1 MTAFRGASGDFGI
14 VTWDLAATLLL
25 CIAIVAF
32 FPNTQQI
39 MSRFDPAYN
48 WNEWRDVAPPLVSW
62 TWRPTMFG
70 LTLAGAVLFFG
81 VMFIQRGQAIFLYF
95 NF

>member
-1 MTAFRGASGDFGI
+1 
-14 VTWDLAATLLL
+14 
-25 CIAIVAF
+25 
-32 FPNTQQI
+32 
-39 MSRFDPAYN
+39 MSLFDPAYN

-62 TWRPTMFG
+62 TWRPTTFG
-70 LTLAGAVLFFG
+70 LVLAGAVLFFG